1 MLHGWR
7 YVLCRARDGTS
18 SHPAVHP
25 ELRVKYQMASARVL
39 VDLQDHLLITQ
50 QKHRVRYYVEWL
62 YCSYV
67 WPPRAPRPTWGPCC
81 SYVCHSSYRALD
93 VRASRVTVIC
103 YPARYMYMHE
113 GGRAG
118 DGFTYDR

>member
-1 MLHGWR
+1 VPG
-7 YVLCRARDGTS
+7 ARWNVITS
-18 SHPAVHP
+18 QDASPAVHP

-39 VDLQDHLLITQ
+39 VDLQDHLLIT
-50 QKHRVRYYVEWL
+50 
-62 YCSYV
+62 
-67 WPPRAPRPTWGPCC
+67 
-81 SYVCHSSYRALD
+81 HSRNTECGIMSNGFT
-93 VRASRVTVIC
+93 VTVIC